1 MSERQT
7 VRWQNWAGNQV
18 AEVDQI
24 LRPANEGDL
33 VETVLEHVAQGHKIG
48 AAGSTHSFSR
58 IVPADNIII
67 DTKGVSGLV
76 EADPAV
82 GTATV
87 LAGTRLIELGP
98 LLWEAGLGLRN
109 MGDIDKQ
116 TVAGAIATAT
126 HGSGIKLGSLSS
138 VVRAVRI
145 VTGTGEVL
153 DIDASSPERLPAVQ
167 TALGTLGVI
176 TRVVLDVAPRY
187 WLREHVEARPVE
199 EVLDDWAS
207 GVPTERHWQFFYAPA
222 ESSYQLYDLPPFPKD
237 HCWVKTLRE
246 VDMDDEAQ
254 PIVGEH
260 ASRTGR
266 SYLIYPDTADEVA
279 TWVEMEYMVDARDS
293 KDAFVTLRDMVL
305 RRFPEVISPIQLR
318 WIAGEEAYLSPMHGR
333 DSVSIS
339 VSGELK
345 YDWLGFLAAVD
356 ETLRPWAPRPHWG
369 KQYFLNA
376 ARTRELY
383 PELDRFLEVREQ
395 VDPERLFLND
405 HLAEVLGV

>member
-1 MSERQT
+1 MSEQQA

-18 AEVDQI
+18 AEVDRI
-24 LRPANEGDL
+24 IRPGSEEEL
-33 VETVLEHVAQGHKIG
+33 VEAVLEQVAQGRSIG

-58 IVPADNIII
+58 IVPAD
-67 DTKGVSGLV
+67 DTIFDTRGVSGLV
-76 EADPAV
+76 ETDAEA

-98 LLWEAGLGLRN
+98 LLWETGLGLRN

-126 HGSGIKLGSLSS
+126 HGSGIRLGSLSS
-138 VVRAVRI
+138 VVGGVRI
-145 VTGTGEVL
+145 VTGTGEVM
-153 DIDASSPERLPAVQ
+153 DIDTGSPERLGAAQ

-176 TRVVLDVAPRY
+176 TRVELDVAPRY
-187 WLREHVEARPVE
+187 WLREQVEVRPVE

-207 GVPTERHWQFFYAPA
+207 GVATERHWQFFYAPA
-222 ESSYQLYDLPPFPKD
+222 ESSYQLYDLPAFPKD

-246 VDMDDEAQ
+246 VDVDDDAA
-254 PIVGEH
+254 PLVGEH
-260 ASRTGR
+260 GSRTGR
-266 SYLIYPDTADEVA
+266 SYLIYPDTADDVA
-279 TWVEMEYMVDARDS
+279 TWVEMEYMVDARDA
-293 KDAFVTLRDMVL
+293 KDAFVTLREMVL

-318 WIAGEEAYLSPMHGR
+318 WIRGENAYLSPMYGR

-345 YDWLGFLAAVD
+345 HDWLGFLEAVD
-356 ETLRPWAPRPHWG
+356 ETLRPWGPRPHWG
-369 KQYFLNA
+369 KQYFLDS

-395 VDPERLFLND
+395 LDPDRLFLND
-405 HLAEVLGV
+405 HLAGVLGV

>member
-1 MSERQT
+1 MSEQQA

-18 AEVDQI
+18 AEVDRI
-24 LRPANEGDL
+24 IRPGSEEEL
-33 VETVLEHVAQGHKIG
+33 VEAVLEQVAQGRSIG

-58 IVPADNIII
+58 IVPAD
-67 DTKGVSGLV
+67 DTIFDTRGVSGLV
-76 EADPAV
+76 ETDAEA

-98 LLWEAGLGLRN
+98 LLWETGLGLRN

-126 HGSGIKLGSLSS
+126 HGSGIRLGSLSS
-138 VVRAVRI
+138 VVGGVRI
-145 VTGTGEVL
+145 VTGTGEVM
-153 DIDASSPERLPAVQ
+153 DIDTGSPERLGAAQ

-176 TRVVLDVAPRY
+176 TRVELDVAPRY
-187 WLREHVEARPVE
+187 WLREHVEVRPVE

-207 GVPTERHWQFFYAPA
+207 GVATERHWQFFYAPA
-222 ESSYQLYDLPPFPKD
+222 ESSYQLYDLPAFPKD

-246 VDMDDEAQ
+246 VDVDDDAA
-254 PIVGEH
+254 PLVGEH
-260 ASRTGR
+260 GSRTGR
-266 SYLIYPDTADEVA
+266 SYLIYPDTADDVA
-279 TWVEMEYMVDARDS
+279 TWVEMEYMVDARDA
-293 KDAFVTLRDMVL
+293 KDAFVTLREMVL

-318 WIAGEEAYLSPMHGR
+318 WIRGENAYLSPMYGR

-345 YDWLGFLAAVD
+345 HDWLGFLEAVD
-356 ETLRPWAPRPHWG
+356 ETLRPWGPRPHWG
-369 KQYFLNA
+369 KQYFLDS

-395 VDPERLFLND
+395 LDPDRLFLND
-405 HLAEVLGV
+405 HLAGVLGV

>member
-1 MSERQT
+1 MSEQQA
-7 VRWQNWAGNQV
+7 VRWRNWAGNQV

-24 LRPANEGDL
+24 IRPEHEGEL
-33 VETVLEHVAQGHKIG
+33 VETVLEHVARGHSIG

-67 DTKGVSGLV
+67 DTTGVSGLV
-76 EADPAV
+76 EADAAA

-138 VVRAVRI
+138 VVRAVQI

-153 DIDASSPERLPAVQ
+153 DVDGGSLERLHAVQ
-167 TALGTLGVI
+167 TALGTLGVV

-187 WLREHVEARPVE
+187 WLREHVEIRPVE

-222 ESSYQLYDLPPFPKD
+222 ETSFRLYDLPPFPKE

-246 VDMDDEAQ
+246 VDVEDAAE

-260 ASRTGR
+260 GSRTGR

-279 TWVEMEYMVDARDS
+279 TWVEMEYMVDARDA
-293 KDAFVTLRDMVL
+293 KDAFVALRDMVL
-305 RRFPEVISPIQLR
+305 RRFPEAISPIQLR
-318 WIAGEEAYLSPMHGR
+318 WIRGEDAFLSPMYGR

-339 VSGELK
+339 VSGELGH
-345 YDWLGFLAAVD
+345 DWLGFLRAVD
-356 ETLRPWAPRPHWG
+356 ETLRPWNPRPHWG
-369 KQYFLNA
+369 KQYFLDA

-383 PELDRFLEVREQ
+383 PKLSQFLEVRAQ
-395 VDPERLFLND
+395 LDPQRLFLNE
-405 HLAEVLGV
+405 HLADVLGV

>member
-1 MSERQT
+1 MTEQQA

-18 AEVDQI
+18 AEVDRI
-24 LRPANEGDL
+24 IRPGSEEEL
-33 VETVLEHVAQGHKIG
+33 VEAVLEQVAQRRSIG

-58 IVPADNIII
+58 IVPAD
-67 DTKGVSGLV
+67 DTIFDTRGVSGLV
-76 EADPAV
+76 EADAAA

-126 HGSGIKLGSLSS
+126 HGSGIRLGSLSS
-138 VVRAVRI
+138 VVRGVRI
-145 VTGTGEVL
+145 VTGTGEVM
-153 DIDASSPERLPAVQ
+153 DIDTGSPERLGAVQ

-176 TRVVLDVAPRY
+176 ARIELEVAPRY
-187 WLREHVEARPVE
+187 WLREHVEVRPVE

-207 GVPTERHWQFFYAPA
+207 GVATERHWQFFYAPA

-246 VDMDDEAQ
+246 VDVDDDA
-254 PIVGEH
+254 PPLVGEH
-260 ASRTGR
+260 GSRTGR
-266 SYLIYPDTADEVA
+266 SYLIYPDTADDVA
-279 TWVEMEYMVDARDS
+279 TWVEMEYMVDARDA
-293 KDAFVTLRDMVL
+293 KDAFVTLREMVL

-318 WIAGEEAYLSPMHGR
+318 WIRGESAYLSPMYGR

-345 YDWLGFLAAVD
+345 HDWLGFLEAVD
-356 ETLRPWAPRPHWG
+356 ETLRPWGPRPHWG
-369 KQYFLNA
+369 KQYFLDS

-395 VDPERLFLND
+395 LDPKRLFLND
-405 HLAEVLGV
+405 HLAGVLGV